1 MTINEMIE
9 LRKAA
14 TEGPWDVEF
23 CPEAC
28 HYEDEIKDGY
38 CVDGPT
44 YHADYENP
52 MLCYADAAYIAA
64 CGNFD
69 WEAVR
74 DVVEAASNDILMELD
89 LLISRYR
96 QIAQHPSSNEDD
108 RRGALSAIKEVQN
121 KLDRLSAALARLE
134 GEA

>member
-1 MTINEMIE
+1 MNIDKMIE

-14 TEGPWDVEF
+14 TEGPWSVENQNRLNDI
-23 CPEAC
+23 EAP
-28 HYEDEIKDGY
+28 DGFNVCCY
-38 CVDGPT
+38 VD
-44 YHADYENP
+44 DN
-52 MLCYADAAYIAA
+52 DAPFIAA

-74 DVVEAASNDILMELD
+74 DVVAAASNDILMELD
-89 LLISRYR
+89 LLISRYK

-108 RRGALSAIKEVQN
+108 RQGALSAIKEVQN
-121 KLDRLSAALARLE
+121 KLDRLSSALARLE